1 MELHDFP
8 SEDSFKIVE
17 SNHRDLSLSN
27 ECFRS
32 PPGDGITPTCR
43 ICQTSR
49 SSEDINAGEVL
60 VNPCN
65 CKGTLAFVH
74 KSCMERWLNLR
85 NQDNC
90 ELCHFKFKTKRK
102 FKPLHKL
109 QLGHALTLLSSD
121 EKGILMLGLVN
132 LLLVL
137 LEVPF
142 LYYVIR
148 ISNDYFMGTFDGV
161 DINAETNSEIYSLL
175 LALLLLFTLILF
187 ASSLTFT
194 VCGLKVFCKLVNF
207 SREIKL
213 IIPIRPLE
221 ETLDAVV

>member
-1 MELHDFP
+1 
-8 SEDSFKIVE
+8 
-17 SNHRDLSLSN
+17 
-27 ECFRS
+27 
-32 PPGDGITPTCR
+32 
-43 ICQTSR
+43 
-49 SSEDINAGEVL
+49 
-60 VNPCN
+60 
-65 CKGTLAFVH
+65 
-74 KSCMERWLNLR
+74 
-85 NQDNC
+85 
-90 ELCHFKFKTKRK
+90 
-102 FKPLHKL
+102 
-109 QLGHALTLLSSD
+109 
-121 EKGILMLGLVN
+121 MLGLVN

-148 ISNDYFMGTFDGV
+148 ISNEYFMGTFDGV

-194 VCGLKVFCKLVNF
+194 VYGLKVFCKLVNF